1 MTPAGTSFLADLEV
15 RPVSAAIG
23 ATVGGIDLSAGLGN
37 AAVAAIGTL
46 LDRHRVLFFEDQT
59 LTPRHQRDFAARFG
73 ALHVHPLYPHDSEVE
88 EIIVLDTHAGNP
100 PDNDN
105 WHTDVTFIE
114 TPPMGS
120 VLYARQLPAVGG
132 DTLWSNM
139 VAAYAGLSARLRR
152 FLDGLTASHDF
163 VKSFPPDRFAGLAEQ
178 AQWQQTRARH
188 PPVIHPVVR
197 THPTTG
203 EKCLFVNSGFTTH
216 IVDLPRAESDAV
228 LNLLFQ
234 HVAKPEFTCRHRW
247 RVDDVAFWD
256 NRCTQHYALADYLPH
271 RRVMHRATII
281 GERPV

>member
-1 MTPAGTSFLADLEV
+1 MTHADSSFLADLEV

-23 ATVGGIDLSAGLGN
+23 ATIGGIDLSAALGN
-37 AAVAAIGTL
+37 EAVVAIGTL

-59 LTPRHQRDFAARFG
+59 LTPRQQRDFAARFG

-88 EIIVLDTHAGNP
+88 EIIVLDTHADNP

-120 VLYARQLPAVGG
+120 VLYARQIPAVGG

-139 VAAYAGLSARLRR
+139 VAAHAGLSARLQR

-163 VKSFPPDRFAGLAEQ
+163 AKSFPPDRFAGPAEQ

-228 LNLLFQ
+228 LTLLFQ

>member
-1 MTPAGTSFLADLEV
+1 MTHADSSFLADLEV

-23 ATVGGIDLSAGLGN
+23 ATIGGIDLSAALGN
-37 AAVAAIGTL
+37 EAVVAIGTL

-59 LTPRHQRDFAARFG
+59 LTPRQQRDFAARFG

-88 EIIVLDTHAGNP
+88 EIIVLDTHADNP

-120 VLYARQLPAVGG
+120 VLYARQIPAVGG

-139 VAAYAGLSARLRR
+139 VAAHAGLSARLQR

-163 VKSFPPDRFAGLAEQ
+163 AKSFPPDRFAGPAEQ

-216 IVDLPRAESDAV
+216 IVDLPRPESDAV

-234 HVAKPEFTCRHRW
+234 QVAKPEFTCRHRW